1 MRQEKVQVAT
11 YQKAKRG
18 NHCCGD
24 SYFYKETDREFICV
38 LSDGLGSGKY
48 AKQSSQIVVDIIKD
62 HLHVPIEQLTTKLN
76 EQLLGRRGVV
86 LGILKM
92 NFDEQRYS
100 FSSIGN
106 IGVMTITNG
115 ERKRMIPS
123 TGYLAGFQR
132 PFKKVIG
139 KIEPEMTF
147 LLFSDGVT
155 DRDLSQ
161 RFLLNTNANM
171 DELIQQFTA
180 YHQNRIIDDTTLIAM
195 HYRGSKD

>member
-1 MRQEKVQVAT
+1 
-11 YQKAKRG
+11 
-18 NHCCGD
+18 
-24 SYFYKETDREFICV
+24 
-38 LSDGLGSGKY
+38 
-48 AKQSSQIVVDIIKD
+48 
-62 HLHVPIEQLTTKLN
+62 
-76 EQLLGRRGVV
+76 
-86 LGILKM
+86 LKM

-139 KIEPEMTF
+139 NIEPEMTF

-161 RFLLNTNANM
+161 RFLLSTNGNM
-171 DELIQQFTA
+171 AELSQQLTA
-180 YHQNRIIDDTTLIAM
+180 YQQDRGIDETTLVAM